1 MNYCPCWKCN
11 LESDEEEVFEEDPDV
26 LHDQMKED
34 G

>member
-1 MNYCPCWKCN
+1 MSYCPCWKCN
-11 LESDEEEVFEEDPDV
+11 QEPDEEEVFEEDPDV

>member
-1 MNYCPCWKCN
+1 MCN
-11 LESDEEEVFEEDPDV
+11 ECGYEHDEENDLMTIKEEDPDV